1 MDVRELCQMTYFR
14 FYCSMVYS
22 NLIDVTRRISF
33 YVFLKRSKNFKNYQY
48 RFICKQYL
56 IQYSSIYPK
65 KRGIVREKGTNYP
78 TRKDSRSKWGR
89 RWIRTKTFFSIIYVW
104 NIWNHTPNI
113 RTVRRLPEETEDLSG
128 GTSLVTLFWLFSFS
142 LIIGSFRASLWPII
156 LSNE

>member
-1 MDVRELCQMTYFR
+1 
-14 FYCSMVYS
+14 MVYS

-78 TRKDSRSKWGR
+78 TCQK
-89 RWIRTKTFFSIIYVW
+89 
-104 NIWNHTPNI
+104 
-113 RTVRRLPEETEDLSG
+113 TEDFFIMFVFFITRNKSKD
-128 GTSLVTLFWLFSFS
+128 FKN
-142 LIIGSFRASLWPII
+142 I
-156 LSNE
+156 LNGKNLKKKLLRLEFT